1 MLDENVLSIL
11 NDIADAIKEAGLD
24 PYEQLYGYATTGNE
38 LYITRHRG
46 ARDYILKI
54 NVIVIVE
61 YLEYKKAHK
70 RELKGQKRVRER
82 H

>member
-46 ARDYILKI
+46 ARERIQMQKIDDIIQYIKTKLI
-54 NVIVIVE
+54 
-61 YLEYKKAHK
+61 H
-70 RELKGQKRVRER
+70 Q
-82 H
+82 

>member
-1 MLDENVLSIL
+1 L

-46 ARDYILKI
+46 ARERIQMQKIDDIIQYIKTKLI
-54 NVIVIVE
+54 
-61 YLEYKKAHK
+61 H
-70 RELKGQKRVRER
+70 Q
-82 H
+82 